1 MIRVLM
7 ALVAG
12 VLFGLGLAVS
22 QMINPAKVLAFLDI
36 AGAWDPS
43 LAVVM
48 AGALLVTLPA
58 YRLVQGRPRPVFAER
73 FAWPTAREIDRRL
86 VAGAVIFG
94 VGWGLVGFCPGPA
107 VASFAF
113 GLPKSFVFVVT
124 MAAGAMLARALP
136 PLPGRAGT
144 DLGLKRG
151 ASPRRES

>member
-1 MIRVLM
+1 MLRVLT

-22 QMINPAKVLAFLDI
+22 QMVNPAKVLAFLDI

-58 YRLVQGRPRPVFAER
+58 YRLAQGRPRPVLAER
-73 FAWPTAREIDRRL
+73 FAWPTARYIDRRL
-86 VAGAVIFG
+86 VAGAVLFG

-107 VASFAF
+107 IAAFAF
-113 GLPKSFVFVVT
+113 GLPKSFVFVGT

-136 PLPGRAGT
+136 PLPGERVP
-144 DLGLKRG
+144 
-151 ASPRRES
+151 ASA

>member
-1 MIRVLM
+1 MLRVVM

-22 QMINPAKVLAFLDI
+22 QMVNPAKVLAFLDI

-58 YRLVQGRPRPVFAER
+58 YRLAQGRPRPVLAER
-73 FAWPTAREIDRRL
+73 FAWPTARDIDRRL
-86 VAGAVIFG
+86 IAGAVLFG

-107 VASFAF
+107 IASFAF
-113 GLPKSFVFVVT
+113 GLPKSFVFAGT

-136 PLPGRAGT
+136 PRPGERVPAP
-144 DLGLKRG
+144 
-151 ASPRRES
+151 A